1 MLRNHANVTRAE
13 FDFKPSVTDYAPMPT
28 TAFEVFFGPENRA
41 VTMKLLWYSLAML
54 VAPLVVFY
62 LFLHVVFESN
72 VDMIGWCGIA
82 AVVAANI
89 VIASYVVMA
98 WNEPDPEADKERA
111 RRAALPAKAYR
122 VD

>member
-1 MLRNHANVTRAE
+1 VEQPLGTTRELRT
-13 FDFKPSVTDYAPMPT
+13 MP

-62 LFLHVVFESN
+62 FFLHVVFESN